1 MNELSKLL
9 QMLEKFTCGT
19 GTASRGCGGGDVD
32 RAYDVDDLEYSGD
45 YKTQYNPYCENDD
58 EIEDDI
64 NESLNLKEQ
73 DEPPVETPEAPVEV
87 IKKKE
92 TEVVEPE
99 VPEEVPTE
107 EIPAEDVAGTED
119 VPGLEMPGEEDE
131 VPRDPETLG
140 KIYELKKIYSRLV
153 SIESFLNDVSEPMLL
168 KLRNFVS
175 ESIELFQLMI
185 NNVDIFKDR
194 IDEIIV
200 LYYKFLR
207 IVYELLKQFYEKEN
221 KEDKE
226 KIKRGK

>member
-9 QMLEKFTCGT
+9 KILETFTCGT
-19 GTASRGCGGGDVD
+19 GASTTGCGGNDDDVL
-32 RAYDVDDLEYSGD
+32 DVEDLEYSDD
-45 YKTQYNPYCENDD
+45 YKTQYSPYCENDD